1 MGGKITMAKIK
12 KKYNE
17 KGEAVN
23 WEDEM
28 DKMTPTSQVEAYKVK
43 DQVLSAKGI
52 FVEEFFDEN

>member
-1 MGGKITMAKIK
+1 MAEIK
-12 KKYNE
+12 RKYNK

-28 DKMTPTSQVEAYKVK
+28 NKMTPTSQVEAFKVK